1 MEDRIIVTEGQED
14 VIMYNKAVESVQMQ
28 LQGTFFGWGSGGA
41 SNIAKIATILKDL
54 GYKKKWWQFFDGDKP
69 EDLTRF
75 EEAFPEYRGLIISE
89 PDIRDKPSVNKP
101 EKVGDHDAK
110 GTT

>member
-1 MEDRIIVTEGQED
+1 MAI
-14 VIMYNKAVESVQMQ
+14 
-28 LQGTFFGWGSGGA
+28 
-41 SNIAKIATILKDL
+41 
-54 GYKKKWWQFFDGDKP
+54 FDGDKP

-101 EKVGDHDAK
+101 EKLGIMTQK
-110 GTT
+110 GQLKEQHKPEMEKLFNSINSVLPRIIK